1 MSAVNTNIQEFQKD
15 FTEHKKEEEERLME
29 YLAKKYKIPTVRITN
44 IQVNPDALQLVKEV
58 DAREARMA
66 IYKRLKGKLTVAIN
80 EPKNEKLAEILHALE
95 GKGYS
100 HELTLASTK
109 TLEQIWMYY
118 KDIIITS
125 ATAPGT
131 LSIDNE
137 ELEEKAKNLNSIE
150 SVREFLWDFK
160 KISKA
165 RRISKNVEYLIAAAV
180 AIDASDIHI
189 EPHQNGGVVRYR
201 IDGVLTDVT
210 ELEEQEYR
218 QLITRMKLVS
228 SMKITAKGAQDGGFV
243 IHLPNRTVSARSSV
257 IPEEE
262 GGSFVV
268 RLLDPENVIH
278 DMEHLGLHPVILE
291 IFERH
296 IKKPNGMILTTGPT
310 GSGKTTTLY
319 SFLNVVKG
327 EDIKTITLEDPIEY
341 RLENIVQTQIDKEYS
356 FATGLR
362 AILRQDPDV
371 ILVGEIRDTE
381 VAQIAIQAAL
391 TGHLVFSTL
400 HTNDALGALPRLFQ
414 LEVDP
419 QAFSRAINI
428 IIAQRLVRKLCPNCS
443 EQHPLTDEQKEK
455 IQQMIEKF
463 PDTYRQE
470 NFDLNNIQKPSEMSK
485 NCRHC
490 TDGYKNRIGVFEMF
504 EVNDAIEKTFRDE
517 SGVSALREEVKKQ
530 KLPFMEDDGLWKVL
544 KGITSLEEVERVV
557 GVTIQ

>member
-1 MSAVNTNIQEFQKD
+1 
-15 FTEHKKEEEERLME
+15 ME
-29 YLAKKYKIPTVRITN
+29 YLAEKYKIPAVRITN

-58 DAREARMA
+58 DAREAKMA
-66 IYKRLKGKLTVAIN
+66 VYKRLKGKLTVATN
-80 EPKNEKLAEILHALE
+80 EPKNEKLAELLRMLE

-100 HELTLASTK
+100 YELTLASTK

-118 KDIIITS
+118 RDIVVTS
-125 ATAPGT
+125 ATSPGM
-131 LSIDNE
+131 LSIKNE
-137 ELEEKAKNLNSIE
+137 ELEEKIKSIQSIE
-150 SVREFLWDFK
+150 STRELLWDLK
-160 KISKA
+160 KLSKT
-165 RRISKNVEYLIAAAV
+165 RRVSKNVEYLVAAAV

-189 EPHQNGGVVRYR
+189 EPSKNGGVVRYR

-210 ELEEQEYR
+210 ELGEQEYK

-243 IHLPNRTVSARSSV
+243 IHLPNRIISARSSV

-278 DMEHLGLHPVILE
+278 DIEHLGLHPVILKV
-291 IFERH
+291 FEKH
-296 IKKPNGMILTTGPT
+296 IKKPNGMILATGPT

-327 EDIKTITLEDPIEY
+327 EDVKTITLEDPIEY
-341 RLENIVQTQIDKEYS
+341 RLEGIVQTQIHKEYS
-356 FATGLR
+356 FSSGLR

-371 ILVGEIRDTE
+371 LLVGEIRDTE
-381 VAQIAIQAAL
+381 VAQIAVQAAL

-400 HTNDALGALPRLFQ
+400 HTNDALGALPRLAQ

-428 IIAQRLVRKLCPNCS
+428 IIAQRLVRQLCPHCS
-443 EQHPLTDEQKEK
+443 EQQPLTDEQEK
-455 IQQMIEKF
+455 KMRQMIAKF
-463 PDTYRQE
+463 PDAYKQE
-470 NFDLNNIQKPSEMSK
+470 EFDLNNIRRPGGAAE
-485 NCRHC
+485 NCHHC
-490 TDGYKNRIGVFEMF
+490 TDGYKKRIGVFEVF
-504 EVNDAIEKTFRDE
+504 EVNDDVEKTFREE

-530 KLPFMEDDGLWKVL
+530 NLPFMEDDGLWKAL
-544 KGITSLEEVERVV
+544 KGITSLEEVERVI
-557 GVTIQ
+557 GVTI